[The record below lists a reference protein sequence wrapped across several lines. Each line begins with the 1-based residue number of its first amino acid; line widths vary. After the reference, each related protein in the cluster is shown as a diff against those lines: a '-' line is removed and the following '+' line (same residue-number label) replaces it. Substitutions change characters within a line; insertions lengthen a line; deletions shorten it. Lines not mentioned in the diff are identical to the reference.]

1 MHIDFILT
9 IKRSIMYLKICTS
22 MCIDFILQNIVKY
35 FIDLF
40 LLKQSQYAILMNIL
54 KYSIDL
60 FLLKQI
66 SREVCYNIDNYTN

>member
-35 FIDLF
+35 FIDSF
-40 LLKQSQYAILMNIL
+40 LLKQSQYAIRMNIL
-54 KYSIDL
+54 KCFIDL
-60 FLLKQI
+60 FLLNKVNMQ
-66 SREVCYNIDNYTN
+66 YL